1 MTHDPR
7 SLKACHSIEDLR
19 LLARRRLP
27 TPVFHFADGG
37 AEDEITLRANSSDYR
52 QIGIRP
58 RVLVDVSDVDTGT
71 TMLGQK
77 VTMPLMCS
85 PTGGTRIFHRDGE
98 LAVASAAAAAG
109 LIYSLSCNATTGLA
123 EASAHTAGP
132 KMYQLYIYKD
142 RGLTGELVDKCRDA
156 GYAALCVTV
165 DTPEL
170 GKRERELR
178 LGWGVPI
185 RLSPAMIARLVA
197 RPRWL
202 AGLASIGGLTMPDF
216 GERVGTRSLVEQ
228 SRYVASQFERAMSW
242 SDIAALRERWK
253 GPLVL
258 KGILHPEDAVR
269 AADHGVEAIMLSNH
283 GGRQFDGALSPIRA
297 LPAIRDAVG
306 ERMQLIA
313 DGGVRRGSDILKA
326 IALGAT
332 GCSIG
337 RPYLYGVA
345 AGGEAG
351 VKRCLDILRGEF
363 TSAMRLTGCRSVE
376 EIGPGI
382 LA

>member
-1 MTHDPR
+1 MKSGPR
-7 SLKACHSIEDLR
+7 SLKECHSIADLR
-19 LLARRRLP
+19 LLAERRLP
-27 TPVFHFADGG
+27 SPVFHFADGG
-37 AEDEITLRANSSDYR
+37 AEDEVTLQANSSDYR

-58 RVLVDVSDVDTGT
+58 RVLVDVSNVDTST
-71 TMLGQK
+71 TMLGQR
-77 VTMPLMCS
+77 VAMPLMCS

-98 LAVASAAAAAG
+98 LAVAAAADEAG
-109 LIYSLSCNATTGLA
+109 LIYSLSCNATTALA
-123 EASAHTAGP
+123 EVSARTSGP

-142 RGLTGELVDKCRDA
+142 RELTWELVDKCRAA
-156 GYAALCVTV
+156 GYSALCVTV

-170 GKRERELR
+170 GKRERDLR

-185 RLSPAMIARLVA
+185 RLSPTMIARLVA

-202 AGLASIGGLTMPDF
+202 TGLASIGGLTMPDF

-242 SDIAALRERWK
+242 DDVAVLRDRWK

-258 KGILHPEDAVR
+258 KGILHPEDAIR
-269 AADHGVEAIMLSNH
+269 AADHGVDAVMLSNH
-283 GGRQFDGALSPIRA
+283 GGRQLDGALSPIRA

-306 ERMQLIA
+306 DRMELIA

-326 IALGAT
+326 VALGAT

-345 AGGEAG
+345 AGGRAG
-351 VKRCLDILRGEF
+351 VQRCLQILQGEF
-363 TSAMRLTGCRSVE
+363 TSAMRLTGCRSVA
-376 EIGPGI
+376 EIGSSI
-382 LA
+382 LG